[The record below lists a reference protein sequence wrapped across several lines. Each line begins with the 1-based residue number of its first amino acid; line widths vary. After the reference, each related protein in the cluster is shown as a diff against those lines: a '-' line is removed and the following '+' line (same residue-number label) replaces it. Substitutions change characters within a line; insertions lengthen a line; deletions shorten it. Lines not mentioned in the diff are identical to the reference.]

1 MYYLARTNGY
11 PMLSS
16 MLFNVKL
23 NVIQRYQYEAEM
35 IFIVNLINQ
44 NTNLTYWLNFMTYG
58 WTPCQLKKSV
68 TFLFLEIQHTTEIFA
83 PGIIK
88 LWEIKIYEMRR
99 KVTFCLS
106 IM

>member
-1 MYYLARTNGY
+1 MMNVNGDIKRIMQVNIYFKIHFVLDILIWSFVDNNSMYYLARTNGY

-44 NTNLTYWLNFMTYG
+44 NTNLTY
-58 WTPCQLKKSV
+58 
-68 TFLFLEIQHTTEIFA
+68 
-83 PGIIK
+83 
-88 LWEIKIYEMRR
+88 
-99 KVTFCLS
+99 
-106 IM
+106 